1 MAIDRLAGRIKGET
15 RTDAAT
21 LHAYATDASVY
32 RIVPQAVVIA
42 AAVDDIALTLEACR
56 DDGMPLTMRGAG
68 TSLAGQA
75 IGAGVVLDVS
85 RSTRSSPIDPDTR
98 LARVQPGVV
107 QANLDAAV
115 REHGLCF
122 GPDTATASR
131 ATIGGMVG
139 NDSAGMRSAVY
150 GRTSHRMRP
159 LRVLLAD
166 GTDTWVGETDVAAL
180 DGPFAAARAVHDG
193 LAHEIDARWPRILR
207 CVDGYN
213 LPALAGDRPHLA
225 RFLCGSEGTL
235 AMVLEV
241 EVELDP
247 VPDLRAWTIIRLD
260 SLDAIGDATLAVLPS
275 APSAVEIV
283 DAGAIVGSPAARDIS
298 AGADAVLL
306 VEHSGTVEEVQAARE
321 LMATRRFPASA
332 GVVAVDGPEANAR
345 IVTFRRDLQGTI
357 NRSVRGGRRPTT
369 VVEDGAVPVERLGA
383 YLAGLRQAFRDEG
396 TVSVIYGHA
405 SVGCVHV
412 RPLLDLSDAEDRARF
427 RRLAERGAD
436 LLVANGGSLS
446 GEHGDGILRSELL
459 PRLFGEPLMD
469 GFRTIKRVFDPAGI
483 LNPGRIID
491 APPLDENLRTQL
503 RARSPVELEVAGC
516 IGIGSCLERRV
527 GTMCPPY
534 RVTRDERLT
543 VRGRADLL
551 REALSGAIPMNDPG
565 LGEALTTCVG
575 CKACKTGVPRRR
587 RPRVDQGA
595 APRLAPRRGGGRRA
609 RTRVRRHAGDARAP
623 GADAAHL
630 EPDGAVAARRPAA
643 PPARHPP
650 QPAPAASCRSAP
662 SAS

>member
-42 AAVDDIALTLEACR
+42 AALEDIAVTLEACR
-56 DDGMPLTMRGAG
+56 ADGVPLTMRGAG

-75 IGAGVVLDVS
+75 IGAGVIVDVS
-85 RSTRSSPIDPDTR
+85 RLDQIVSVDAEAR

-107 QANLDAAV
+107 QADLDAAA

-131 ATIGGMVG
+131 ATLGGMVG

-150 GRTSHRMRP
+150 GRTSHRISR
-159 LRVLLAD
+159 LHVLLAD
-166 GTDTWVGETDVAAL
+166 GTETWVGETDVASL
-180 DGPFAAARAVHDG
+180 DGPFAAARAVHDS
-193 LAHEIDARWPRILR
+193 LAGEIEERWPRILR

-235 AMVLEV
+235 ALVLEV

-306 VEHSGTVEEVQAARE
+306 VEHSGTVEEVQAARDLIGSVE
-321 LMATRRFPASA
+321 IPRRGRRPRGRRPPPARASS
-332 GVVAVDGPEANAR
+332 
-345 IVTFRRDLQGTI
+345 
-357 NRSVRGGRRPTT
+357 RSRAICRAPSTAPVRGGRRPTT

-383 YLAGLRQAFRDEG
+383 YLSGLRQAFRDG
-396 TVSVIYGHA
+396 GHGVRHLRPRLGRLRA
-405 SVGCVHV
+405 RAAAA
-412 RPLLDLSDAEDRARF
+412 RPLRRPRTAPGSPPPGRARRRPAGCQ
-427 RRLAERGAD
+427 RRLAC
-436 LLVANGGSLS
+436 
-446 GEHGDGILRSELL
+446 
-459 PRLFGEPLMD
+459 
-469 GFRTIKRVFDPAGI
+469 
-483 LNPGRIID
+483 
-491 APPLDENLRTQL
+491 
-503 RARSPVELEVAGC
+503 RASTA
-516 IGIGSCLERRV
+516 
-527 GTMCPPY
+527 T
-534 RVTRDERLT
+534 
-543 VRGRADLL
+543 
-551 REALSGAIPMNDPG
+551 
-565 LGEALTTCVG
+565 
-575 CKACKTGVPRRR
+575 
-587 RPRVDQGA
+587 
-595 APRLAPRRGGGRRA
+595 
-609 RTRVRRHAGDARAP
+609 
-623 GADAAHL
+623 
-630 EPDGAVAARRPAA
+630 
-643 PPARHPP
+643 
-650 QPAPAASCRSAP
+650 ASCAP
-662 SAS
+662 SCCRGCSASR